1 MLMQPKYQHT
11 QTNDQATLQEL
22 EKLVL
27 QQNIKLINGLL
38 YQYRYAV
45 DEGTFEDLRQTAMM
59 TLVIEL
65 RKFDH
70 VANDDFRRA
79 VAVRIRGELVD
90 ELRRRDYMERD
101 KRQLVNRIKL
111 AERQLVQQLARQ
123 PQLMRFVIT

>member
-1 MLMQPKYQHT
+1 QHT

-90 ELRRRDYMERD
+90 ELRRRDY
-101 KRQLVNRIKL
+101 
-111 AERQLVQQLARQ
+111 
-123 PQLMRFVIT
+123 